1 MPIQLV
7 INGEDTSLESITT
20 VSNLIE
26 HLDVEHGKIAI
37 EINQEIVPRSQFDT
51 YNLTDGDAIE
61 IVQAIGGG

>member
-1 MPIQLV
+1 MPMQLV
-7 INGEDTSLESITT
+7 INGVDTSLESITT

-26 HLDVEHGKIAI
+26 YLDLEHGKLAI

-51 YNLTDGDAIE
+51 YNLKDGDAIE

>member
-7 INGEDTSLESITT
+7 INGEDTSLESVTT

-26 HLDVEHGKIAI
+26 YLDLEHGKLAI

-51 YNLTDGDAIE
+51 YCLTEGDIIE

>member
-26 HLDVEHGKIAI
+26 YLDLEHGKLAI

-51 YNLTDGDAIE
+51 YCLADGDVIE
-61 IVQAIGGG
+61 IIQAIGGG

>member
-1 MPIQLV
+1 MQLV
-7 INGEDTSLESITT
+7 INGVDTSLVSITT

-26 HLDVEHGKIAI
+26 HLDIENGKLAI

-51 YNLTDGDAIE
+51 YCLTEGDIIE